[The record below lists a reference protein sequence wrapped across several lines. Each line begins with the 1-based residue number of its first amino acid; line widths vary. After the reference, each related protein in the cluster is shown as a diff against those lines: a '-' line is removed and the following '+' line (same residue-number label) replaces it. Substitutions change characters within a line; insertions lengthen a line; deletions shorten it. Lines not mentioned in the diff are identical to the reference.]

1 MDTLPAVSLRD
12 FIASREPSQQP
23 DIENPVFLYDG
34 DVYIER
40 LPDGRYMLP
49 MYNDSIVSDDLRKLE
64 SMLYCWCLSDRPD
77 DMRLSD
83 DLAALALSIERFIG
97 LDAFADA
104 LLQCLAPHD
113 PAVWPLMDYCDA
125 QELALDVV
133 GGSVRKA
140 AALIDTFRAEVEA

>member
-1 MDTLPAVSLRD
+1 MDSIPAISLRD

-49 MYNDSIVSDDLRKLE
+49 MYNDSIVSGELRKLE
-64 SMLYCWCLSDRPD
+64 AMLYCWCLSDRPD

-83 DLAALALSIERFIG
+83 DLAALALALERHLG
-97 LDAFADA
+97 LEAFAAA
-104 LLQCLAPHD
+104 LLHCIDPH
-113 PAVWPLMDYCDA
+113 PAGSWPLMGYCDA
-125 QELALDVV
+125 QELALEVV

-140 AALIDTFRAEVEA
+140 AALIDTFRAEIEA

>member
-40 LPDGRYMLP
+40 LPDGRYMLNL
-49 MYNDSIVSDDLRKLE
+49 YNDSIVSDDLRKLE
-64 SMLYCWCLSDRPD
+64 VMLYCWCLSDRPD

>member
-1 MDTLPAVSLRD
+1 MAAISFSA
-12 FIASREPSQQP
+12 FIARREPAQLP

-40 LPDGRYMLP
+40 LPDGRYMLN
-49 MYNDSIVSDDLRKLE
+49 MYNDSIVSGDLRKLE
-64 SMLYCWCLSDRPD
+64 AMLYCWCLSDRPD

-97 LDAFADA
+97 LEAFADA
-104 LLQCLAPHD
+104 LLQSLAPHD

>member
-1 MDTLPAVSLRD
+1 MNTPPVVSLRD

-40 LPDGRYMLP
+40 LPDGRYMLNL
-49 MYNDSIVSDDLRKLE
+49 YNDSVISTELRKLE
-64 SMLYCWCLSDRPD
+64 AMLYCWCLSDRPD

-113 PAVWPLMDYCDA
+113 PDVWPLMDYCDA